1 MSGARAARLHACSP
15 PQRSGR
21 ERAGATPLIHNMSC
35 RPTVSI
41 THKSAA
47 LCRRV
52 RFTSPK
58 WPFEPKAFAD
68 FCPAFGLPTPP
79 VADGYGTLVAAA
91 EEPCPLLARLPPVA
105 AVLRNAGGD
114 AIPGLTDDP
123 TLLLAVMTRCFG
135 SVFLRDLPPS
145 VTSESFRNP
154 VTLLIPESWN
164 LNP

>member
-1 MSGARAARLHACSP
+1 MTANRTARAHACAPHP
-15 PQRSGR
+15 PGGR
-21 ERAGATPLIHNMSC
+21 ERAHATPLIHNMSC

-41 THKSAA
+41 VHSSAA

-58 WPFEPKAFAD
+58 WPFEPESFAD
-68 FCPAFGLPTPP
+68 FCPAFGLPEPS

-91 EEPCPLLARLPPVA
+91 EAPCPLLARLPPVA

-123 TLLLAVMTRCFG
+123 KLLLAVMTRCFG

-145 VTSESFRNP
+145 VTSDSFRNP

-164 LNP
+164 LDP